1 MGYSS
6 DSAPHIG
13 AVPSRDNQFIAAG
26 FNGHGMPVIFL
37 STKGLAEM
45 ILHNTPYE
53 QTGIP
58 QIYKTTSARLDAA
71 RTGRE
76 GGDILHSEP
85 IDK

>member
-13 AVPSRDNQFIAAG
+13 QVPSRPNQFIAAG

-37 STKGLAEM
+37 STRGLADM

-53 QTGIP
+53 QSGIP
-58 QIYKTTSARLDAA
+58 RIYKTTAERLEAA
-71 RTGRE
+71 HTGKE
-76 GGDILHSEP
+76 GGDILHFEQ
-85 IDK
+85 